1 VGRGILRAL
10 VTRLLATN
18 MRGDRHGRSGFARG
32 DDEYIIYAGGYP
44 SRRSSLSEYSRCI
57 ADRPT
62 SLEGPDTSMGR
73 HPSIV
78 GRRAKDLGLCCERQ
92 HILLV
97 SEGS

>member
-1 VGRGILRAL
+1 
-10 VTRLLATN
+10 
-18 MRGDRHGRSGFARG
+18 
-32 DDEYIIYAGGYP
+32 
-44 SRRSSLSEYSRCI
+44 
-57 ADRPT
+57 
-62 SLEGPDTSMGR
+62 MGR